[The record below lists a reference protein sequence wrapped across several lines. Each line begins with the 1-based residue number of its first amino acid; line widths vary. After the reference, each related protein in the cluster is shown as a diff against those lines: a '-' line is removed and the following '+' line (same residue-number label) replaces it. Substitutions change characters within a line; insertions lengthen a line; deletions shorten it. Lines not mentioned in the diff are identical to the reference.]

1 MADFNN
7 TVSISYRADIKD
19 LLAQLK
25 KMPNISEEEARKMVK
40 GIDRQFKQMEKS
52 YQRAAKNGSASMNRI
67 SKSQKGATTTARAF
81 RKEAAN
87 LDRLT
92 GELSV
97 GLGLVSPELAGVAQ
111 TASAAASGAE
121 GLSRAFLAMN
131 PIGLALIAI
140 IAAVGGA
147 FFLSQKEAQE
157 YVEEMEK
164 VRKGLR
170 EAGEEFKKQDSIVK
184 QSEEAFGDL
193 LGTTVNLVNEL
204 RFLRGEISAADLA
217 RLGVDEKVL
226 ARNEELTEE
235 RDKQLQALF
244 AQRAALIETAK
255 LEQKKFNLE
264 TDNGKK
270 VATNL
275 KAVLDATKKVRD
287 ANKDVDNINKKI
299 NERRAEIK
307 QQIADDL
314 EQTEKLLLE
323 KIKIKEE
330 EEEAKKRAED
340 RKKAAKKTRE
350 ELRAFVALI
359 KQEQKELAQIA
370 TLSKQTSEDFLK
382 VQSQIQSI
390 EDQRLK
396 DELKRLDLNIQSL
409 KKQGEFV
416 KNGAVI
422 ESLQRKQVI
431 QQMQL
436 EQLYSDQNQALED
449 QKTLNESRSIEANNI
464 VTAAQAEFD
473 KLKETAK
480 TKEELAELAK
490 LELSLQE
497 AKEQAQSIEA
507 QNVEALK
514 HLEVAQYKTR
524 EDLERKL
531 HELKMDFNA
540 KEQAANEAALKA
552 FTKGA
557 AFTFQQMQT
566 LASAVMNANNQIQQ
580 NNLKAI
586 EQNRDRALS
595 EIDDLEKR
603 GSISEKEAAKR
614 REEMEERYADTVQQ
628 KQVEIFYSQQSAARS
643 RVLIEAAVA
652 AARAF
657 SDYPF
662 PVSLGISALA
672 AAGAAAQLKA
682 INSAPPPQFDI
693 GGMIGSTDPMAP
705 DQRTARVLEG
715 EAILDRATVQ
725 RIGGE
730 QGVRRLQR
738 DGASSSGVVV
748 IQPFKHFDRFI
759 KGARR
764 RGAFGMTA
772 TGRGSY

>member
-52 YQRAAKNGSASMNRI
+52 YQRAAKNGSASMNTI
-67 SKSQKGATTTARAF
+67 SRSQKGATTTARAF

-140 IAAVGGA
+140 MAAVGGA
-147 FFLSQKEAQE
+147 FFLTQQEAQE
-157 YVEEMEK
+157 FQEQMKK
-164 VRKGLR
+164 VNKSLN
-170 EAGEEFKKQDSIVK
+170 EAGAEFEKQESILKKSKERFLDII
-184 QSEEAFGDL
+184 
-193 LGTTVNLVNEL
+193 GTTEDLANEL
-204 RFLRGEISAADLA
+204 RFLRGEITEADLA
-217 RLGVDEKVL
+217 RLGVDDQVL
-226 ARNEELTEE
+226 AKNKILTEE
-235 RDKQLQALF
+235 RKKQNDALF
-244 AQRAALIETAK
+244 SQRSALIQIAQAEQKRLK
-255 LEQKKFNLE
+255 LEIERDSSSANIEQIQKQ
-264 TDNGKK
+264 GKRVRESK
-270 VATNL
+270 
-275 KAVLDATKKVRD
+275 KAVEEIDKVI
-287 ANKDVDNINKKI
+287 AQTLKDQKNTIDEN
-299 NERRAEIK
+299 
-307 QQIADDL
+307 L
-314 EQTEKLLLE
+314 EQTRALLLE

-330 EEEAKKRAED
+330 EEAAKKRAED

-350 ELRAFVALI
+350 ELKEFVALI
-359 KQEQKELAQIA
+359 KQEQKELQQIA
-370 TLSKQTSEDFLK
+370 ALSKQTSEDFLK

-390 EDQRLK
+390 DDQRLK
-396 DELKRLDLNIQSL
+396 DELKRLDINIQTL

-431 QQMQL
+431 EQMQL
-436 EQLYSDQNQALED
+436 EQLYSDQNQALEE
-449 QKTLNESRSIEANNI
+449 QKALNESRSTEAKNI
-464 VTAAQAEFD
+464 VAAAQAEFD
-473 KLKETAK
+473 KLKGIAK
-480 TKEELAELAK
+480 TKEEIAELAK
-490 LELSLQE
+490 LELSLQD
-497 AKEQAQSIEA
+497 AKKQAQSIEA

-540 KEQAANEAALKA
+540 KEQEANQAATKAALK
-552 FTKGA
+552 GA
-557 AFTFQQMQT
+557 TVTLQQMQG
-566 LASAVMNANNQIQQ
+566 LASAVMSANDQIQQ

-586 EQNRDRALS
+586 EQNRDRALA

-603 GSISEKEAAKR
+603 GSISEMEAAKR
-614 REEMEERYADTVQQ
+614 REEMEERYADKVQQ
-628 KQVEIFYSQQSAARS
+628 KQVEIFHSQQSAARS

-662 PVSLGISALA
+662 PASLGVSILA

>member
-52 YQRAAKNGSASMNRI
+52 YQKAAKNGVASMNRVI
-67 SKSQKGATTTARAF
+67 KSQKAATLSARSL

-97 GLGLVSPELAGVAQ
+97 GLGLVNDDMAMIAQ

-121 GLSRAFLAMN
+121 GLARAMMAMN
-131 PIGLALIAI
+131 PVGLALIGTITAI
-140 IAAVGGA
+140 GGA
-147 FFLSQKEAQE
+147 YLLFSHNTDKLDEATQKFQATLQNNAK
-157 YVEEMEK
+157 EMERLEQIADK
-164 VRKGLR
+164 ASQSFGTITSSTNNLR
-170 EAGEEFKKQDSIVK
+170 NEI
-184 QSEEAFGDL
+184 
-193 LGTTVNLVNEL
+193 LV
-204 RFLRGEISAADLA
+204 LRGELSEVDLA
-217 RLGVDEKVL
+217 EMGIEQKVF
-226 ARNEELTEE
+226 ETVQKLTNE
-235 RDKQLQALF
+235 RDKQVEALILQRSTLLDTEKAIERQRTALERQKNALF
-244 AQRAALIETAK
+244 GVGVEQGAITGKTQHLLRVTGQRQEIE
-255 LEQKKFNLE
+255 EQIR
-264 TDNGKK
+264 K
-270 VATNL
+270 VIKDTN
-275 KAVLDATKKVRD
+275 V
-287 ANKDVDNINKKI
+287 NIF
-299 NERRAEIK
+299 K
-307 QQIADDL
+307 QGR
-314 EQTEKLLLE
+314 ETEKLLKE
-323 KIKIKEE
+323 KIEIEKAEKRSNDLAKRRQEDLKAFIKQ
-330 EEEAKKRAED
+330 
-340 RKKAAKKTRE
+340 
-350 ELRAFVALI
+350 V

-370 TLSKQTSEDFLK
+370 ALSKQTSEDFLK

-396 DELKRLDLNIQSL
+396 DELKRLDINIQSL

-416 KNGAVI
+416 KHGAVI

-436 EQLYSDQNQALED
+436 EQLYSEQNQALED
-449 QKTLNESRSIEANNI
+449 QKALNESRSTEANQI

-473 KLKETAK
+473 KLKEIAE
-480 TKEELAELAK
+480 TKEQLAELAK

-507 QNVEALK
+507 QNVESLK

-531 HELKMDFNA
+531 HELKMNFNA
-540 KEQAANEAALKA
+540 TEQAANEAALKA

-557 AFTFQQMQT
+557 AFTFQQMQN

>member
-52 YQRAAKNGSASMNRI
+52 YQRAAKNSQSSMNRVI
-67 SKSQKGATTTARAF
+67 KSQKAATLSARSL

-97 GLGLVSPELAGVAQ
+97 GLGLVNDDMAMIAQ

-121 GLSRAFLAMN
+121 GLARAMMAMN
-131 PIGLALIAI
+131 PVGLALIGTITAL
-140 IAAVGGA
+140 GGA
-147 FFLSQKEAQE
+147 YLLFNHNTEELDAATNKFRETLKANAAELEKQQVAAQTAEAAYGQ
-157 YVEEMEK
+157 VTASTND
-164 VRKGLR
+164 LR
-170 EAGEEFKKQDSIVK
+170 
-184 QSEEAFGDL
+184 
-193 LGTTVNLVNEL
+193 NEL
-204 RFLRGEISAADLA
+204 MVLRGEISEVDLSQI
-217 RLGVDEKVL
+217 GIEQQVFQTVK
-226 ARNEELTEE
+226 NLTEE
-235 RDKQLQALF
+235 RDKQVQALF
-244 AQRAALIETAK
+244 AQRSTLIDSEKAIERQRKALEDQRNSILGTRVEQEAITAK
-255 LEQKKFNLE
+255 TQQLLTVIGQ
-264 TDNGKK
+264 
-270 VATNL
+270 
-275 KAVLDATKKVRD
+275 
-287 ANKDVDNINKKI
+287 
-299 NERRAEIK
+299 RREIEDEIK
-307 QQIADDL
+307 RVIRETNTNIERQA
-314 EQTEKLLLE
+314 EETENLLKE
-323 KIKIKEE
+323 KIKI
-330 EEEAKKRAED
+330 EEAEKRAKEL
-340 RKKAAKKTRE
+340 AKRRQE
-350 ELRAFVALI
+350 ELKAFIKQV
-359 KQEQKELAQIA
+359 KQEQKELAQITA
-370 TLSKQTSEDFLK
+370 IEKAITDDFIKLQETLQN
-382 VQSQIQSI
+382 I

-396 DELKRLDLNIQSL
+396 DELKSLDLHIKELKTQGQTVKIMEIRASLARKLTIQ
-409 KKQGEFV
+409 E
-416 KNGAVI
+416 
-422 ESLQRKQVI
+422 
-431 QQMQL
+431 MQL
-436 EQLYSDQNQALED
+436 SNLYGAQNEEIEN
-449 QKTLNESRSIEANNI
+449 QKALNEERSTKAAEI
-464 VTAAQAEFD
+464 VAAAESEFQA
-473 KLKETAK
+473 LKETAK

-497 AKEQAQSIEA
+497 AKEQAQNIEA
-507 QNVEALK
+507 QNVESLRN
-514 HLEVAQYKTR
+514 LEVQQYKEK

-531 HELKMDFNA
+531 HQLKMEYS
-540 KEQAANEAALKA
+540 KTEQDANRAALQEFA
-552 FTKGA
+552 KGA

-566 LASAVMNANNQIQQ
+566 LATSIMDANNQIQQ
-580 NNLKAI
+580 NNIKAI
-586 EQNRDRALS
+586 EQNRDRALA
-595 EIDDLEKR
+595 EIEDLEKR

-614 REEMEERYADTVQQ
+614 REETEERYAETVQK
-628 KQVEIFYSQQSAARS
+628 KQVELFYSQQQAARS

-662 PVSLGISALA
+662 PASLGISALA

-738 DGASSSGVVV
+738 DGAADSGVVV
-748 IQPFKHFDRFI
+748 IQPFKHFDRFV

-764 RGAFGMTA
+764 RGAFGSRS

>member
-52 YQRAAKNGSASMNRI
+52 YQRAAKNNQASMNRI
-67 SKSQKGATTTARAF
+67 VKSQTSARKSTMAL

-97 GLGLVSPELAGVAQ
+97 GLGLINEDAAMLAQ

-121 GLSRAFLAMN
+121 GLTRALLAMN
-131 PIGLALIAI
+131 PVGIALIATI
-140 IAAVGGA
+140 GTLGGVYFA
-147 FFLSQKEAQE
+147 TQFQTQKLS
-157 YVEEMEK
+157 
-164 VRKGLR
+164 
-170 EAGEEFKKQDSIVK
+170 
-184 QSEEAFGDL
+184 
-193 LGTTVNLVNEL
+193 
-204 RFLRGEISAADLA
+204 
-217 RLGVDEKVL
+217 
-226 ARNEELTEE
+226 
-235 RDKQLQALF
+235 
-244 AQRAALIETAK
+244 
-255 LEQKKFNLE
+255 
-264 TDNGKK
+264 
-270 VATNL
+270 
-275 KAVLDATKKVRD
+275 
-287 ANKDVDNINKKI
+287 
-299 NERRAEIK
+299 
-307 QQIADDL
+307 
-314 EQTEKLLLE
+314 EQTEKLRETLQTSKKELEAQKEAADKARSGYDSIIDTTDELRNKVKVLRGELSELDLAQMGVDQQVLDVVTQLTAERDKQVQALLQQRGALLDSERAIENQKKALKEQQEAFFGVEVSTKTIFDLNVRQLNLQREREGVESQIRQRIQETNQEIEDQREETENLLRE
-323 KIKIKEE
+323 KIEL
-330 EEEAKKRAED
+330 EEAEKRAKEL
-340 RKKAAKKTRE
+340 AKRRQE
-350 ELRAFVALI
+350 ELKAFIKQV
-359 KQEQKELAQIA
+359 KQEQKELAQITA
-370 TLSKQTSEDFLK
+370 MEKAITDDFIKLQQTLQN
-382 VQSQIQSI
+382 I

-396 DELKRLDLNIQSL
+396 DELKSLDLNIKELKAQGQTVKLMEIRASL
-409 KKQGEFV
+409 
-416 KNGAVI
+416 A
-422 ESLQRKQVI
+422 RKLTI
-431 QQMQL
+431 QEMQL
-436 EQLYSDQNQALED
+436 SNLYGAQNEEIEN
-449 QKTLNESRSIEANNI
+449 QKALNEERSTKAAEI
-464 VTAAQAEFD
+464 VAAAESEFQA
-473 KLKETAK
+473 LKETAK

-497 AKEQAQSIEA
+497 AKEQAQNIEA
-507 QNVEALK
+507 QNVESLK
-514 HLEVAQYKTR
+514 NLEVQQYKEK

-531 HELKMDFNA
+531 HQLKMEYS
-540 KEQAANEAALKA
+540 KTEQEANRAALQEFA
-552 FTKGA
+552 KGA

-566 LASAVMNANNQIQQ
+566 LATSIMDANNQIQQ
-580 NNLKAI
+580 NNIKAI
-586 EQNRDRALS
+586 EQNRDRALA
-595 EIDDLEKR
+595 EIEDLEKR

-614 REEMEERYADTVQQ
+614 REETEERYAETVQK
-628 KQVEIFYSQQSAARS
+628 KQVELFYSQQQAARS

-662 PVSLGISALA
+662 PASLGISALA

-738 DGASSSGVVV
+738 DGAADSGVVV
-748 IQPFKHFDRFI
+748 IQPFKHFDRFV

-764 RGAFGMTA
+764 RGAFGA
-772 TGRGSY
+772 RSTGRGSY